1 MSTKLQFYSEF
12 AERMARQITGSYR
25 SWTAFLATTARLYKY
40 PYNEQLMIYAQR
52 PNATACA
59 EYDFWK
65 DRMGRYVQRGST
77 GIALIDTSGYQPR
90 LRYVFD
96 VADTAP
102 RDAARS
108 FTLWEMRAE
117 HEAKVCSMLTEQYD
131 VPQDGGI
138 IAQFERVADKLALEY
153 WTEQKRDICGI
164 VADSFLNGYDED
176 NIRMAFKTAASTS
189 ITYALMARCGFS
201 PDGYFEPEDFMPVF
215 DFNTPAAVSALGTAV
230 SEISQRVLRQI
241 EITVKRQERERR
253 AERTEEHG
261 EQPDLQDQRRISD
274 PRPEP
279 ARESAEPAARQ
290 IRTDAP
296 DVSQGA
302 SPDPLEPDDP
312 DGNAVSAPAGDR
324 RSGEPE
330 VGADDAEPDEVG
342 RRDGGAE
349 SSRPIEVDRSDEH
362 LQGASRGSDPRGTD
376 LRVTEPVQGEQISF
390 MLEAE
395 NAQTSSASSLSIP
408 SELIDHVLRLGGNSD
423 DTRMVLAAAFQKEKS
438 AEEITEIL
446 RQEFHGGNGF
456 KLDGADYSAWYADD
470 GIHLAAGREAER
482 VEAAQIISWQDAAAR
497 VAQLVESGEYAT
509 NVEIAEA
516 YKHER
521 DLLAEALLHL
531 RGDLSDDARKQGDL
545 SCLQE
550 YGGSFPKALEKLSEA
565 LKDPVFQ
572 QNLSDEYAAFWTA
585 YELDKNLLRFH
596 YHKLREIWHRLKDLR
611 LPRYELS
618 DGMTEVPSAVQF
630 ITEDEISH
638 TLMRGSGFAEGK
650 SRIYAYFTD
659 THTEKEQADFLKK
672 EYGVGGR
679 THAVSGAS
687 SSYEG
692 SEPKG
697 ITLRK
702 ADCADVEMRWN
713 RVAARISDLIRQNRY
728 LTPEERAAYDE
739 ALAQDT
745 VRNTAY
751 DGYNAVKEAHP
762 DDIVL
767 YQVGDFF
774 ELYGED
780 ARAVADDLSLELTRR
795 NLEGVGRVTMC
806 GFPANELEKYVEK
819 LREKH
824 DVTISR
830 ILMTLENNDLRLDQA
845 QALLSSPTPLADV
858 FKEFENRETD
868 YMDVV
873 RDSMESRAN
882 TLLRWW
888 KTPVYPHSGSYARE
902 HEELEQY
909 RASKRANIDCRD
921 AIERAI
927 ADHYQHNVLSPE
939 GAREVV
945 RSFGFERTMFVL
957 ANTINVKSWDDRFG
971 GDNREW
977 AKTIPIEPDEGGGS
991 DRRLDYVVDRSHSVL
1006 LDVFARQVRHE
1017 YLLTQPLTAVDIDNE
1032 ALRICRQMS
1041 ALAEPNSPSGTHF
1054 MVPLSPDFCARA
1066 SSKDTAALQKRLP
1079 YPSLALTGMDGR
1091 KGVFAVVDQ
1100 KEDRSRPPRKVRQ
1113 RAPSVRDKLRKASPE
1128 KETGKP
1134 PKEPVQER

>member
-1 MSTKLQFYSEF
+1 MNYTQ
-12 AERMARQITGSYR
+12 AQIDRANAVSLEDFLRTQGETLIKSGREYR
-25 SWTAFLATTARLYKY
+25 
-40 PYNEQLMIYAQR
+40 
-52 PNATACA
+52 
-59 EYDFWK
+59 WK
-65 DRMGRYVQRGST
+65 EHDSLTVRGNKWFRHSQSKGGYVQRGST

-117 HEAKVCSMLTEQYD
+117 HEAAVSAMLTEQYD
-131 VPQDGGI
+131 IPQDGGI
-138 IAQFERVADKLALEY
+138 IAQFERIADKLALEY
-153 WTEQKRDICGI
+153 WTEQKRDICDI

-274 PRPEP
+274 SRSEP
-279 ARESAEPAARQ
+279 AREPAEPAARQ